1 MLNTIRMFVQEMKSG
16 IKSQPDF
23 KIELLNDFYKERYDL
38 ILYEKIL

>member
-1 MLNTIRMFVQEMKSG
+1 MFVQEMKSG